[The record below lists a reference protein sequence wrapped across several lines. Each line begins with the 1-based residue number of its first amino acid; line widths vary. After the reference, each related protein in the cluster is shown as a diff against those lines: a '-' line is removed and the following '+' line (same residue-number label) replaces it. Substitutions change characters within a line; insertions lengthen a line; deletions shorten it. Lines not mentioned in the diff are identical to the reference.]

1 MHSADNRMATARPD
15 PAAGAPRR
23 AGRWQ
28 RAWQRHFAGF
38 TWKGF
43 ALLAVLCALNALR
56 RKIQPLDDDTLTS
69 WLLDLPIMF
78 GLGLLVAL
86 PVALAVVA
94 TCNHVFARPWRRYAA
109 LAFAV
114 IAASLAGTVAM
125 AAVERALSGPLQLG
139 DGGTLATAS
148 AFLRWIWLR
157 YVVQSALF
165 TAVYVYGRTA
175 EESAMRA
182 RDAELDRQRFEQQME
197 EARLQLLQAQI
208 EPHFLFN
215 TLATVRSHY
224 REAPD
229 AACGMLDN
237 LMRYLGVALPQMRCG
252 GTTLGREAAL
262 AEAYLGIQKLRMG
275 RRLAFAI
282 DVPPALNDVPM
293 PPMMLLTLVE
303 NAIKHGLAPLPE
315 GGFIRVS
322 AAQERD
328 ELRLQVSDSGRGFAQ
343 TSGAGTGIANI
354 RARLDALHGRA
365 ARLDLGLNQPRGVT
379 ATLTLPLPMP
389 VAAA

>member
-1 MHSADNRMATARPD
+1 MHSADAREA
-15 PAAGAPRR
+15 PARNDTQTR
-23 AGRWQ
+23 TSRHTGRWR
-28 RAWQRHFAGF
+28 RAWQRHFAGL

-43 ALLAVLCALNALR
+43 ALIAVLCALNALR
-56 RKIQPLDDDTLTS
+56 RKIQPQDDDTVIG
-69 WLLDLPIMF
+69 WLADFGVMF
-78 GLGLLVAL
+78 GLGLIVAL

-94 TCNHVFARPWRRYAA
+94 TCNHDFSRPWRRYAA
-109 LAFAV
+109 LACAV
-114 IAASLAGTVAM
+114 VAASLAGTILM
-125 AAVERALSGPLQLG
+125 ATLEWAILHPLNLG
-139 DGGTLATAS
+139 DGGTLAMAT
-148 AFLRWIWLR
+148 AFLRWFWLR
-157 YVVQSALF
+157 YLAMSALF
-165 TAVYVYGRTA
+165 TAVYVYARTA

-182 RDAELDRQRFEQQME
+182 RDAELDHQRFEQQME
-197 EARLQLLQAQI
+197 EARLQVLQAQI

-215 TLATVRSHY
+215 TLATVRSLY
-224 REAPD
+224 RESHE
-229 AACGMLDN
+229 AARGMLDN
-237 LMRYLGVALPQMRCG
+237 LMRYLGVALPQMRSG

-275 RRLAFAI
+275 RRLAYAI
-282 DVPPALNDVPM
+282 DIPPALHDVPM

-315 GGFIRVS
+315 GGFIRVG
-322 AAQERD
+322 ATVEHD

-379 ATLTLPLPMP
+379 ATLTLPLSTRG
-389 VAAA
+389 AAP